1 MHRIEELGQLLFPT
15 RCFGCDVIGL
25 SICATCRSDW
35 HPHFYSTHVA
45 KLKVHSGVIYSPVA
59 SKILLAAKEKSLNGA
74 DKLIINSIV
83 HVLSLAKFDNHNIRL
98 VPIPSSPSARRR
110 RGRSFM
116 VDITTLVGA
125 QLGIPVSDAL
135 ELCRRVV
142 DQSGLDAT
150 ARTENMQG
158 AFALKAGVFPRGDLI
173 LIDDVVTT
181 GATLCD
187 AARALGL
194 HGLPVL
200 ASVTACVAQPLR

>member
-1 MHRIEELGQLLFPT
+1 MQRFEELGQLLFPA
-15 RCFGCDVIGL
+15 RCFGCNVIG
-25 SICATCRSDW
+25 SPICSSCQSNWQPDY
-35 HPHFYSTHVA
+35 YSTHVA
-45 KLKVHSGVIYSPVA
+45 MLQVHSGVIYSPIA
-59 SKILLAAKEKSLNGA
+59 SKILLAAKENGLKGA

-116 VDITTLVGA
+116 VDITTTIGA
-125 QLGIPVSDAL
+125 QMGIPVSDAL
-135 ELCRRVV
+135 EICRRVV
-142 DQSGLDAT
+142 DQSGLDAV
-150 ARTENMQG
+150 ARSENMRG

-173 LIDDVVTT
+173 LVDDVVTT
-181 GATLCD
+181 GATLRD

-194 HGLPVL
+194 HDLHVL